1 MEKVSREVIREERK
15 KGAKERKWADVRIKK
30 GTRWKM
36 GISKRMKGEDRTE
49 ESKTENRAKKIKC
62 EGMRGEDSKKEEM
75 ERKTKKVGTDTSGQ
89 KKRTE
94 KEQGGNRE

>member
-49 ESKTENRAKKIKC
+49 ESKAENRAKKIKC

-94 KEQGGNRE
+94 GTGWK